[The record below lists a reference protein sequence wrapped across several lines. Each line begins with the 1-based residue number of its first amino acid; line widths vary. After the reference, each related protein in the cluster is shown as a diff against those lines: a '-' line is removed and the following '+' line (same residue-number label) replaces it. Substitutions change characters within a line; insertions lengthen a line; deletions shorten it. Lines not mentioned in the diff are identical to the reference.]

1 MAAPVPSPAATSAA
15 SPGPPSGSLA
25 AARRARFTA
34 TFAAAVPIDFF
45 AIMDYDKTSFT
56 TMPAIL
62 DPQTEKRTKI
72 RQWEATAIGL
82 QEAEARQLIRYSSIT
97 HWRNWTCREALYDF
111 AQQSAHPRPH

>member
-1 MAAPVPSPAATSAA
+1 M
-15 SPGPPSGSLA
+15 G
-25 AARRARFTA
+25 
-34 TFAAAVPIDFF
+34 
-45 AIMDYDKTSFT
+45 YDKTSFT

-82 QEAEARQLIRYSSIT
+82 QEAEARQLVRYSSIT

-111 AQQSAHPRPH
+111 AQQSAQASPTLVRIDEKRLALYTPRRTR

>member
-1 MAAPVPSPAATSAA
+1 
-15 SPGPPSGSLA
+15 
-25 AARRARFTA
+25 
-34 TFAAAVPIDFF
+34 
-45 AIMDYDKTSFT
+45 
-56 TMPAIL
+56 MPAIL

-111 AQQSAHPRPH
+111 AQQSAQATPTLVRIDEKRLALYTSRRPR